1 MHIVVLLAVLL
12 PVIVVPGVR
21 TVMSHPDRRAADNR
35 ARRNR
40 DAYRHLA
47 ADCSV
52 WVRPPWPDPCIEYVA
67 AELRRLSRERTSGLC
82 AESVRWQAAVQLAYD
97 NNLQM
102 ASEALGVSHQLAVLD
117 GMDRDLERLRVE
129 EELKA
134 AGLKLR

>member
-1 MHIVVLLAVLL
+1 M
-12 PVIVVPGVR
+12 
-21 TVMSHPDRRAADNR
+21 
-35 ARRNR
+35 
-40 DAYRHLA
+40 
-47 ADCSV
+47 
-52 WVRPPWPDPCIEYVA
+52 RPPWPDPCIEYVA
-67 AELRRLSRERTSGLC
+67 AELRRLSRARMSGLC